1 MECLE
6 LNTLDLRYRV
16 PPAKGEAAG
25 REILAGVTTTFAAAD
40 VNAIMGPSGSGKST
54 LLEVVSMT
62 RTVGTMAGDVLIDGM
77 PMRGGGADAAALE
90 AWYGRNSTFV
100 AQQDVFWPAMTVQE
114 LALYTAFL
122 QLPVH
127 MLPAA
132 KARVARSR
140 LAMLGLDGRL
150 DTRIGDGGVSVE
162 GGLSGGQRRRLSV
175 FQQIIVPPKFLFLD
189 EPTSGLDATG
199 ALDIARCFR
208 AIADTGITVILT
220 IHQPRDEVWQLLD
233 TVTALVRGRVGF
245 AGTTAQVELQKFS
258 PPTCGPTT
266 TTADRLIDFF
276 DDVQKRNAFAAY
288 VDGEW
293 LPSALATAQ
302 RRELDAK
309 RAAAIRGRTWVDAE
323 RSRELMQVD
332 RDASFAPTRHKYARS
347 RLVHNDVALQNDL
360 WVIAV
365 VAATRLRSHAPLI
378 AMAVF
383 RTVFVAVG
391 IGLIYLDAVDK
402 SAWRATM
409 ALHVSFTAIPFLSDG
424 SFNYLNA
431 ALEGVV
437 PRRDYGNGQLTFVAH
452 VLSLM
457 LVNGL
462 TITLCAVPY
471 ALVCGSLVGVSGT
484 LLARYLALVF
494 TYFYLIST
502 IQECISFC
510 VGLGR
515 DHNVPMLGASI
526 LLTAFNGVLVSPGHV
541 EDWMKPFYL
550 VNPSFWFN
558 IAVFRSVVANLE
570 SPDDPHDDVYDYVA
584 TNGASIAT
592 AWGVYGDDLF
602 GVSLTFTKAY
612 GVILA
617 YAFFLRAL
625 GAARFMRGGR
635 FRPRR
640 TFVPAGGGDAVAGR
654 SEDDAK
660 RAEAR
665 RQTSIAAMT
674 KRGLAKRLLSGLGRT
689 APSERSPSARAIGA
703 AEPPPECVNDLYAS
717 FRSSPCVAYYEWS
730 LAEASKLGLA
740 HVAVAYLDAV
750 FRASRALVRV
760 PAGADAALT
769 ACLLLA
775 YAALLLRFVAVHGLR
790 EGAHAAGFEDEPAL
804 RPALRGLAAAA
815 AAASAGYAAA
825 AVGTVVLYG
834 AADPAVA
841 HGVSFLA
848 LALRVV
854 EMAVRNRIRDV
865 VRHLLALGTKR
876 SHLEIHRRAFALFD
890 RDRNGS
896 IDRRELGDA
905 LRSFN
910 RALSDAD
917 LADIIESADSDGTGT
932 IEFPEFLDI
941 VRPQNATEDAFLDAG
956 S

>member
-1 MECLE
+1 M
-6 LNTLDLRYRV
+6 

-25 REILAGVTTTFAAAD
+25 REILGGVTTTFAAAD

-54 LLEVVSMT
+54 LLEIVSMT

-77 PMRGGGADAAALE
+77 PMRSGGADAAALE

-132 KARVARSR
+132 KARVALSR
-140 LAMLGLDGRL
+140 LAMLGLGGRF
-150 DTRIGDGGVSVE
+150 DTKIGDGGVSVE

-199 ALDIARCFR
+199 ALDIAKCFR

-245 AGTTAQVELQKFS
+245 AGTTEQVELQNFS

-288 VDGEW
+288 VDDEW
-293 LPSALATAQ
+293 LPSALATTQ

-309 RAAAIRGRTWVDAE
+309 RAAAIPGRTWVDAE

-471 ALVCGSLVGVSGT
+471 ALVCGSLVGVSST
-484 LLARYLALVF
+484 LLARYVALVF

-558 IAVFRSVVANLE
+558 IAVFRSVVAKLE
-570 SPDDPHDDVYDYVA
+570 SPSDPHDDVYDYVM

-635 FRPRR
+635 FRSHR
-640 TFVPAGGGDAVAGR
+640 TFVPAGDGDAVAGR

-665 RQTSIAAMT
+665 RQTSIAATT
-674 KRGLAKRLLSGLGRT
+674 KRGLAKRQLSGLGT
-689 APSERSPSARAIGA
+689 AGRSKGAVVA
-703 AEPPPECVNDLYAS
+703 AEPSPECDNAKRAEAWRQMSDLYAS
-717 FRSSPCVAYYEWS
+717 SRSSPCVAYYERS
-730 LAEASKLGLA
+730 LAEASTLGLV

-750 FRASRALVRV
+750 FRVSRALVRV

-775 YAALLLRFVAVHGLR
+775 YAALLLRFVVVHGLR

-804 RPALRGLAAAA
+804 RPALRGLVAAT

-825 AVGTVVLYG
+825 AVGAVVLYG

-854 EMAVRNRIRDV
+854 EMAVSNRLCYV

-876 SHLEIHRRAFALFD
+876 SHLEIHKQAFAHFD
-890 RDRNGS
+890 RDQSGS

-910 RALSDAD
+910 RALSVRVLGDTLEAVD
-917 LADIIESADSDGTGT
+917 TDGSGT
-932 IEFPEFLDI
+932 IELAEFLAI
-941 VRPQNATEDAFLDAG
+941 LRPQNATEDASLDAE